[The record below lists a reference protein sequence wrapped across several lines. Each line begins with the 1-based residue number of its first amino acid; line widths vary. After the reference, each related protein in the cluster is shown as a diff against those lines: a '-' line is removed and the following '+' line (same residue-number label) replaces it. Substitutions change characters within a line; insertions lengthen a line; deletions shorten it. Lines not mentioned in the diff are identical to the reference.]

1 MKVREL
7 KIPMADEIVQNQLEV
22 ENIKHN
28 GIELNLNHE
37 NIIGNSVAL
46 HYVLFKTQKVAASST
61 TVLILGETGTGKEL
75 IAKAIHDSSKQNNH
89 PLIKVDCTTL
99 PSELIESE
107 LFGHEKGAFTG
118 AIEKKI
124 GRFELANNGTL
135 FLDEIGELP
144 LNLQPKLLRAIEY
157 GEIERI
163 GNPKTI
169 KVNVRIIA
177 ATNRNLEN
185 EVINGKFR
193 KDLYYRIN
201 VYPITLPPLRKRKE
215 DIPALVQS
223 FLRHFNKK
231 IGREIN
237 IIPPEIMD
245 RLIEY
250 NWPGNIR
257 ELENVI
263 ERAIILSK
271 TNVIEV
277 EIPKEFYDVPFGR
290 IMSLEE
296 KERSYILEILEFTN
310 GKIASPDGAAA
321 ILEIPPSTL
330 RSKMKKLGIARSA
343 TSFEY

>member
-1 MKVREL
+1 ME
-7 KIPMADEIVQNQLEV
+7 DEIEPNQLEV

-46 HYVLFKTQKVAASST
+46 QYVLFKTQKVAASST

-75 IAKAIHDSSKQNNH
+75 IAKAIHESSKHNNH

-185 EVINGKFR
+185 EVFKGKFR

-215 DIPALVQS
+215 DIPSLVQR

-237 IIPPEIMD
+237 IIPPEIME

-263 ERAIILSK
+263 ERATILSK

-296 KERSYILEILEFTN
+296 KERSYILEVLEFTN

-343 TSFEY
+343 TTFEY